1 MGTYIIR
8 KRGNEMYIIR
18 KHKTDY
24 EDIIAGR
31 LNTMMVKRPMHG
43 SRRVYPVC

>member
-1 MGTYIIR
+1 MATYIIG

-18 KHKTDY
+18 KHKVEY

-31 LNTMMVKRPMHG
+31 LNTLIIKAVSYTHLTLPTN
-43 SRRVYPVC
+43 